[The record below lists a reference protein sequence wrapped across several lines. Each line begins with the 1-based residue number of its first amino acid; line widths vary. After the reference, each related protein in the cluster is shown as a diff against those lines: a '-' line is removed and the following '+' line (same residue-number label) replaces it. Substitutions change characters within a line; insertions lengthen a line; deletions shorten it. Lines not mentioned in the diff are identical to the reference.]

1 MSEVIVMKI
10 QNATPDEELNDPVD
24 VGGSSTN

>member
-1 MSEVIVMKI
+1 MFEVVVMRI
-10 QNATPDEELNDPVD
+10 QNAAPDEELSDPVD